1 MNSNCRTSFAFQF
14 QKHFVEMNLQK
25 VKLTVV
31 DRIRDG
37 MIFKFQ
43 DSSHV
48 QKQHTDLKRHFQS
61 KMKKKSKMPWLQLFW
76 VNNLL
81 QTREQLDQDEFVA

>member
-1 MNSNCRTSFAFQF
+1 MLKKKVERKLRSTTPKKRGGMNSNCRTSFAFQF

-48 QKQHTDLKRHFQS
+48 QKQMENINISSVCD
-61 KMKKKSKMPWLQLFW
+61 
-76 VNNLL
+76 
-81 QTREQLDQDEFVA
+81 A

>member
-25 VKLTVV
+25 VKLTETVV

-48 QKQHTDLKRHFQS
+48 QKQMENINISSVCD
-61 KMKKKSKMPWLQLFW
+61 
-76 VNNLL
+76 
-81 QTREQLDQDEFVA
+81 A